1 MLFCGID
8 TSNYT
13 TSVALCD
20 SDGRILAN
28 IKYPLPVKQGERG
41 LRQSDAVFAHIK
53 NLPASTA
60 DLKGAIKAS
69 GDKLAA
75 VAVST
80 QPRDEEGSYMPCFLS
95 GVAAAEML
103 AVGAAVPLFRTS
115 HQQGHIMAAY
125 ATSGA
130 EDARLLEQYGKFI
143 AFHVSGGTTECVLVE
158 RGSEGFCINLLG
170 GTADLNAGQAIDRI
184 GVALGLKFP
193 CGPEMERLALNYSG
207 EKIGAKISVKDN
219 LCNLSGLEN
228 NSVRLINSGASAEA
242 VCHYTFSFIAKTLYK
257 LAENARISHG
267 DLPIVWA
274 GGVMSNSIIKKYL
287 SELGNV
293 YFTEPQY
300 SSDNAVGVALIC
312 RKKFMNETR
321 DRNYE

>member
-20 SDGRILAN
+20 SEGRILAN

-53 NLPASTA
+53 NLPAATA
-60 DLKGAIKAS
+60 DLQAVLQES

-75 VAVST
+75 VAVSAT
-80 QPRDEEGSYMPCFLS
+80 PRDEEGSYMPCFLS
-95 GVAAAEML
+95 GVSAAEML
-103 AVGAAVPLFRTS
+103 SVGAEVPLYRTS

-130 EDARLLEQYGKFI
+130 DQAHLLEEYGRFI

-158 RGSEGFCINLLG
+158 RGENGFRIELLG

-193 CGPEMERLALNYSG
+193 CGPEMEKLAINYSG
-207 EKIGAKISVKDN
+207 EKLNTKISVKEN

-228 NSVRLINSGASAEA
+228 NAVRMISTGSSAEA
-242 VCHYTFSFIAKTLYK
+242 VCHYTFTFIAKTLTK
-257 LAENARISHG
+257 LAENARAAHG
-267 DLPIVWA
+267 ELPIVWA
-274 GGVMSNSIIKKYL
+274 GGVMSNSIIKNYL
-287 SELGNV
+287 SKLGNV

-300 SSDNAVGVALIC
+300 SADNAVGVALIC
-312 RKKFMNETR
+312 RKKFLNETGN
-321 DRNYE
+321 RNDE